1 MSEIHRWL
9 LNTSYPPTAATKCP
23 KRNTS
28 WHPKPND
35 SSDHCVLWNCMW
47 REVQLD
53 NTTVSKCL
61 QFQATFCH
69 VLVAQTGPK
78 KKIIRPLR
86 SVFFAFPL
94 TWWKK
99 RVKRAKEWGGLRMR
113 LVFPSQMVCNV
124 RSVTLSPGR
133 ARTH

>member
-1 MSEIHRWL
+1 
-9 LNTSYPPTAATKCP
+9 
-23 KRNTS
+23 
-28 WHPKPND
+28 
-35 SSDHCVLWNCMW
+35 MW

-86 SVFFAFPL
+86 SVFFCIP
-94 TWWKK
+94 TDVVEKESK
-99 RVKRAKEWGGLRMR
+99 ESERVGGIEDETCVPITDGL
-113 LVFPSQMVCNV
+113 
-124 RSVTLSPGR
+124 
-133 ARTH
+133 